1 MPKINWGEKLETK
14 ISMLPESPGCYLMKD
29 AEGTII
35 YVGKA
40 VNLKN
45 RVRSYFRDTE
55 HTPKVAA
62 MISHIDDFDILL
74 CDSNLE
80 ALCLECNLIKLHKPY
95 YNILLKDDKH
105 YPYLR
110 VNLKE
115 PFPRL
120 ELARRIEQESG
131 RQKDGVKYFGPYI
144 GATAVRQVIEAVRGV
159 FPLRTCR
166 KELPL
171 KTPSRPCVNYEI
183 GKCMAPCAGKCT
195 EEAYWDMMDG
205 VLAFLGGDYQQVLKV
220 LRKDMMDCAARMQ
233 YERAAA
239 LRDKIRDVEGLME
252 RQIAIQTDRSEQD
265 IIALAQDGLDAMVH
279 IFYVRGGRM
288 IGGDHFALPREG
300 SEDAGEVMAEFITQ
314 YYEDG
319 NLIPRHVLV
328 QSLPEGTK
336 DQLELWLR
344 QQKGSAV
351 SLATPKRGEKHDLIL
366 LAAKNAADALEKRN
380 ARASIREERTTGA
393 AAALGRALGLP
404 NPPRR
409 IEGYDISNTQG
420 VLSVASMVVFIDG
433 VAAKKEYRR
442 FRIKTVE
449 GANDFASL
457 NEVLGRRF
465 EHGLREKAER
475 EAAGLSPIGGKF
487 SDLPDLVLID
497 GGPQQLRFA
506 RQALLDM
513 GVKVKVGLKPNEQG
527 DCLQSACE
535 ACDAPEGMGQ
545 AELKVG
551 LKPDEQGDCLQSA
564 CEACD
569 APEGMGQAELKVGL
583 KPDEQGDC
591 LQSACEACDA
601 PEGVGQAE
609 VAMFGLAK
617 KQEEIFLPDREEPI
631 LLDHHTPELHLIQ
644 RIRDEAHRFC
654 ITHHRGLRGKAS
666 IHSQLEDIPGIG
678 PKRRKA
684 LLTRLGSLK
693 AIREATEEQLMA
705 VPGMNKTAVQAVMAW
720 AAKKE

>member
-1 MPKINWGEKLETK
+1 MPKLNWGEKLETK
-14 ISMLPESPGCYLMKD
+14 IAMLPESPGCYLMKD
-29 AEGTII
+29 DAGTII

-45 RVRSYFRDTE
+45 RVRSYFRDTD

-62 MISHIDDFDILL
+62 MVSHIDDFDVLL
-74 CDSNLE
+74 CSSNLE
-80 ALCLECNLIKLHKPY
+80 ALCLECNLIKLHRPH

-110 VNLKE
+110 VDLKQ

-120 ELARRIEQESG
+120 ELARRME
-131 RQKDGVKYFGPYI
+131 KDGAKYFGPYI

-171 KTPSRPCVNYEI
+171 KKPSRPCVNYEI

-205 VLAFLGGDYQQVLKV
+205 VLAFLGGDYDGVLKV
-220 LRKDMMDCAARMQ
+220 LRRDMMDCAAKMQ

-252 RQIAIQTDRSEQD
+252 RQISIQTERSEQD
-265 IIALAQDGLDAMVH
+265 IIALSQDGLDAMVH

-300 SEDAGEVMAEFITQ
+300 SEDPGEVLAEFITQ
-314 YYEDG
+314 YYQDG
-319 NLIPRHVLV
+319 NLIPRNVLV
-328 QSLPEGTK
+328 QSLPEGSR
-336 DQLELWLR
+336 DQLEQWLR
-344 QQKGSAV
+344 QQKNAAV
-351 SLATPKRGEKHDLIL
+351 TLATPKRGEKHDLIL

-380 ARASIREERTTGA
+380 ARANIREERTTGA
-393 AAALGRALGLP
+393 AAALGRALGLA

-465 EHGLREKAER
+465 AHGLQEKAER

-513 GVKVKVGLKPNEQG
+513 G
-527 DCLQSACE
+527 
-535 ACDAPEGMGQ
+535 
-545 AELKVG
+545 
-551 LKPDEQGDCLQSA
+551 
-564 CEACD
+564 
-569 APEGMGQAELKVGL
+569 
-583 KPDEQGDC
+583 
-591 LQSACEACDA
+591 
-601 PEGVGQAE
+601 AE

-693 AIREATEEQLMA
+693 AIREATEEQLLA
-705 VPGMNKTAVQAVMAW
+705 VPGMTKPAVEAVLKWQEGMT
-720 AAKKE
+720 KSTQKGD

>member
-1 MPKINWGEKLETK
+1 MAKLNWGEKLETK
-14 ISMLPESPGCYLMKD
+14 IAMLPESPGCYLMKD
-29 AEGTII
+29 AGGTII

-62 MISHIDDFDILL
+62 MIANIDDFDILL

-80 ALCLECNLIKLHKPY
+80 ALCLECNLIKLHKPH

-115 PFPRL
+115 AFPRL
-120 ELARRIEQESG
+120 ELARRME
-131 RQKDGVKYFGPYI
+131 KDGAKYFGPYI

-220 LRKDMMDCAARMQ
+220 LRKDMMDCAAKMQ

-300 SEDAGEVMAEFITQ
+300 SEEPGEVLAEFITQ

-328 QSLPEGTK
+328 QALPEGSRE
-336 DQLELWLR
+336 QLEQWLR
-344 QQKGSAV
+344 QQKGAAV
-351 SLATPKRGEKHDLIL
+351 NLATPQRGEKHDLVL

-393 AAALGRALGLP
+393 AAALGRALGLDK
-404 NPPRR
+404 PPRR

-465 EHGLREKAER
+465 EHGLKEKAER

-513 GVKVKVGLKPNEQG
+513 G
-527 DCLQSACE
+527 
-535 ACDAPEGMGQ
+535 
-545 AELKVG
+545 
-551 LKPDEQGDCLQSA
+551 
-564 CEACD
+564 
-569 APEGMGQAELKVGL
+569 
-583 KPDEQGDC
+583 
-591 LQSACEACDA
+591 
-601 PEGVGQAE
+601 AE

-617 KQEEIFLPDREEPI
+617 KQEEIFLPDREDPI

-684 LLTRLGSLK
+684 LLTKLGSLK
-693 AIREATEEQLMA
+693 AIREATEEQLLA
-705 VPGMNKTAVQAVMAW
+705 IPGMNKAAADAVLRW
-720 AAKKE
+720 AEASKK

>member
-1 MPKINWGEKLETK
+1 MPRQNFGEKLETK
-14 ISMLPESPGCYLMKD
+14 IAMLPESPGCYLMKD

-62 MISHIDDFDILL
+62 MIANIDDFDILL

-80 ALCLECNLIKLHKPY
+80 ALCLECNLIKLHKPH

-115 PFPRL
+115 AFPRL
-120 ELARRIEQESG
+120 ELARRME
-131 RQKDGVKYFGPYI
+131 KDGAKYFGPYI

-171 KTPSRPCVNYEI
+171 KSPSRPCVNYEI

-195 EEAYWDMMDG
+195 QEAYWDMMDG

-220 LRKDMMDCAARMQ
+220 LRKDMMDCASKMQ

-265 IIALAQDGLDAMVH
+265 VIALAQDGLDAMVH
-279 IFYVRGGRM
+279 IFYVRSGRM

-300 SEDAGEVMAEFITQ
+300 SENPGEVLSEFITQ

-328 QSLPEGTK
+328 QALPEGSRE
-336 DQLELWLR
+336 QLEQWLR
-344 QQKGSAV
+344 QQKGGAV
-351 SLATPKRGEKHDLIL
+351 SLATPLRGEKHDLVL

-393 AAALGRALGLP
+393 AAALGRALGLDK
-404 NPPRR
+404 PPRR

-442 FRIKTVE
+442 FRIQTVE

-465 EHGLREKAER
+465 AHGLKEKAER

-513 GVKVKVGLKPNEQG
+513 GA
-527 DCLQSACE
+527 D
-535 ACDAPEGMGQ
+535 
-545 AELKVG
+545 
-551 LKPDEQGDCLQSA
+551 
-564 CEACD
+564 
-569 APEGMGQAELKVGL
+569 
-583 KPDEQGDC
+583 
-591 LQSACEACDA
+591 
-601 PEGVGQAE
+601 

-684 LLTRLGSLK
+684 LLTKLGSLK
-693 AIREATEEQLMA
+693 AIREATLEQLLS
-705 VPGMNKTAVQAVMAW
+705 VPGMNKAAAQAVLRWSQASHP
-720 AAKKE
+720 